1 MHVTAKAKEPIEDL
15 LAFDDQ
21 NRVPGI
27 YTRRTIIC
35 TDN

>member
-27 YTRRTIIC
+27 PKYAP
-35 TDN
+35 